1 MSARKA
7 EHHDHLR
14 HHPGHRSGPA
24 RTIRAICPQPGA
36 DLVGCFAPHEGS
48 TSTAHGISSRPPLAG
63 HEASRARPAAG
74 PPGRETCEF
83 AKRDGFI
90 RRESRP
96 FVKSASASQ
105 GDRA

>member
-1 MSARKA
+1 MITCVIIHDIDPDRREPFAQYAR
-7 EHHDHLR
+7 R
-14 HHPGHRSGPA
+14 R
-24 RTIRAICPQPGA
+24 GA

-83 AKRDGFI
+83 AKRDGFL
-90 RRESRP
+90 RRESRL
-96 FVKSASASQ
+96 FVKSASARQ

>member
-1 MSARKA
+1 MITCVITQDIDPDRREPSAQYA
-7 EHHDHLR
+7 
-14 HHPGHRSGPA
+14 RS
-24 RTIRAICPQPGA
+24 RGA